1 MVMAGI
7 ASNRHSGIGQCS
19 GMAVLARQ
27 SPSIRIDQWPLLFGS
42 VCRLVDG
49 FRSAIAGMFSDYGP
63 LSGNTARKMD

>member
-1 MVMAGI
+1 
-7 ASNRHSGIGQCS
+7 
-19 GMAVLARQ
+19 MAVLARQ